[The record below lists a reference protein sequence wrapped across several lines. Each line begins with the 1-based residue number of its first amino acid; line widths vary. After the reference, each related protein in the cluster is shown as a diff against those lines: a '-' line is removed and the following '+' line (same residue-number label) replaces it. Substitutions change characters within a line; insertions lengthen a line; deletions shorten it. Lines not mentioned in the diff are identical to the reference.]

1 MSTTMERP
9 KTHPRLDGQAADVEP
24 SNDTVAA
31 AWRGRSAKSTLLFA
45 GIGAVALYVIG
56 DFVSG
61 LLYDGYSFRD
71 QAISELAAF
80 GSPVRPLMVTV
91 ILLHN
96 LLLVTFGVGVWQV
109 AARKSLR
116 WAGLSL
122 VAVGVS
128 GIPTHTV
135 FAMSS
140 RWMEGGFNDT
150 MHQAFTGI
158 FTLLVVAAIVL
169 SAVALPGWFR
179 KFSTGIV
186 VVLTGFGAAS
196 AVAIQ
201 GIEENA
207 TAWAGGFERINAY
220 AYFAW
225 LIALAVI
232 LLRTRTRQTKNH
244 QPGAVALGHF
254 EPYEGDG
261 HGTEQPV
268 PSR

>member
-1 MSTTMERP
+1 MSTTIEPALERLP
-9 KTHPRLDGQAADVEP
+9 NPESCEPYVKRFLLWTGIAAV
-24 SNDTVAA
+24 
-31 AWRGRSAKSTLLFA
+31 
-45 GIGAVALYVIG
+45 ILYVIG
-56 DFVSG
+56 DLLAG

-71 QAISELAAF
+71 QAISELSAF
-80 GSPVRPLMVTV
+80 GSPVRPLMVTI

-96 LLLVTFGVGVWQV
+96 LLLAAFGVGVLWSATQ
-109 AARKSLR
+109 RSLR
-116 WAGLSL
+116 WAALSL
-122 VAVGVS
+122 IGIGVS
-128 GIPTHTV
+128 GLPTHTV

-140 RWMEGGFNDT
+140 RWMEGGLNDT
-150 MHQAFTGI
+150 MHQAMTAVFTI
-158 FTLLVVAAIVL
+158 FVVVAIAL
-169 SAVALPGWFR
+169 SSIAHPGWFR
-179 KFSTGIV
+179 RFSIGML

-232 LLRTRTRQTKNH
+232 LLREQTLQAKKNDTGT
-244 QPGAVALGHF
+244 PSLGHI
-254 EPYEGDG
+254 EPLEGDG
-261 HGTEQPV
+261 HGTRQAI